1 MTVSVFHARP
11 TALAAALALGLV
23 LAGCSPAPDEAAP
36 AAAPVAAPAD
46 PAADAAEAAQA
57 TADALA
63 ALSIDELRQR
73 ASVALRD
80 QRLYGPVGDNA
91 MEYYLAIRA
100 KSATPNVAAESALMD
115 LMPYALIGAEQAIVD
130 GDFAEAER
138 LAELMA
144 RTDAEA
150 PSLPRIREAIT
161 TGRSAAD
168 ERTRLAEERARQAEA
183 QRQAAAAAPVA
194 APVAAA
200 PIPEPTPAP
209 VAAPPSPEPAPVA
222 ATPEPAVAT
231 APAPAPAPVRTGPP
245 RPIST
250 PQPPYPREA
259 ARTRASGSVVVQFTV
274 GADGRVSDV
283 TVVRAR
289 PRGLFEDAVVDTVS
303 TWRFEPPGEPVTMT
317 RTFDFR
323 M

>member
-1 MTVSVFHARP
+1 MTAPVFHARP
-11 TALAAALALGLV
+11 TALAAALVFALL

-36 AAAPVAAPAD
+36 PAAAPAT
-46 PAADAAEAAQA
+46 PAAVAPDAAAA
-57 TADALA
+57 ADALA
-63 ALSIDELRQR
+63 ALSVDELRQR

-91 MEYYLAIRA
+91 MEYYLAIREQ
-100 KSATPNVAAESALMD
+100 SATPNVVAESALMD

-130 GDFAEAER
+130 GDFVEAER

-150 PSLPRIREAIT
+150 PSLPRIREAIAA
-161 TGRSAAD
+161 GRSAAA

-183 QRQAAAAAPVA
+183 QRQAAAAQPVAPA
-194 APVAAA
+194 APVITA
-200 PIPEPTPAP
+200 PTP
-209 VAAPPSPEPAPVA
+209 VQAATPEPAPVA
-222 ATPEPAVAT
+222 AQP
-231 APAPAPAPVRTGPP
+231 APAPAPQVAAPPPAPVAAAPAPVRTGPP
-245 RPIST
+245 RAIST

-259 ARTRASGSVVVQFTV
+259 ARTRASGTVVAQFTI
-274 GADGRVSDV
+274 GADGRVSEV
-283 TVVRAR
+283 TVIRAR
-289 PRGLFEDAVVDTVS
+289 PRGLFEDAVLDTVR

-317 RTFDFR
+317 RTFEFR

>member
-1 MTVSVFHARP
+1 MTAPMFHARP
-11 TALAAALALGLV
+11 AALAAALVLGLL
-23 LAGCSPAPDEAAP
+23 LAGCKPAPDEAAP
-36 AAAPVAAPAD
+36 TAAPAAAPP
-46 PAADAAEAAQA
+46 ADAAAGDAQA
-57 TADALA
+57 ADALA
-63 ALSIDELRQR
+63 ALSVDELRQR

-80 QRLYGPVGDNA
+80 QRLYGPAGANA

-100 KSATPNVAAESALMD
+100 KSETPNVVAESALMD
-115 LMPYALIGAEQAIVD
+115 LLPYALIGAEQAIVE

-150 PSLPRIREAIT
+150 PALPRIREAIVA
-161 TGRSAAD
+161 GRNAAA
-168 ERTRLAEERARQAEA
+168 ERARLAEERARQAA
-183 QRQAAAAAPVA
+183 A

-200 PIPEPTPAP
+200 PAPAPVPAVEPAPVAVAPEPEPAPPPVAAAPAP
-209 VAAPPSPEPAPVA
+209 VAA
-222 ATPEPAVAT
+222 
-231 APAPAPAPVRTGPP
+231 APAPVRTGPP
-245 RPIST
+245 RAIST

-259 ARTRASGSVVVQFTV
+259 ARTRASGTVVVQFTI
-274 GADGRVSDV
+274 GADGRVTEV
-283 TVVRAR
+283 NVIRAR
-289 PRGLFEDAVVDTVS
+289 PRGLFEDAVVDTVR